1 MKIFLF
7 FITLLFSY
15 TLNAQDVNTLIKEGE
30 QFEASMNDEQAI
42 IKYKEAL
49 KLQPGNL
56 YIICKCSELCSRIG
70 GRNKDDKM
78 KMIDY
83 YTAAKVYAD
92 KAVQLDSKSSEANF
106 VMAMII
112 GRTAMLKA
120 GKEKLNSVK
129 EIKKYAELAIKYN
142 PDNFKAWHV
151 LGKWFYEISI
161 LNFFERATA
170 QIFYGTLPKASI
182 NDAISAF
189 EKSKEL
195 NPAMLLNYL
204 ELAKAY
210 KKNSEDGKAELLLKT
225 MLKLPLKNEDDPRII
240 AEGTA
245 LLKKWN

>member
-7 FITLLFSY
+7 FIALFFFY
-15 TLNAQDVNTLIKEGE
+15 TLHAQDANTLIKEAE
-30 QFEASMNDEQAI
+30 QLEASMNDEQAI

-70 GRNKDDKM
+70 GRNKANKKKM
-78 KMIDY
+78 TDY
-83 YTAAKVYAD
+83 FTAARVYAD
-92 KAVQLDSKSSEANF
+92 KAIILDPKSSEANF

-112 GRTAMLKA
+112 GRTAMQKA
-120 GKEKLNSVK
+120 GKEKLNSVRD
-129 EIKKYAELAIKYN
+129 IKKYADLSLKYN
-142 PDNFKAWHV
+142 PNNFKAWHV

-161 LNFFERATA
+161 LNFFERTTA
-170 QIFYGTLPKASI
+170 QIFYGALPKASL
-182 NDAISAF
+182 NDAIKAF
-189 EKSKEL
+189 EKSKDL

-210 KKNSEDGKAELLLKT
+210 KKNNEDDRAKLLLKT
-225 MLKLPLKNEDDPRII
+225 MLKLPLKNEDDPSII
-240 AEGTA
+240 SEGTA

>member
-7 FITLLFSY
+7 LIALFFSFA
-15 TLNAQDVNTLIKEGE
+15 LNAQDVNTIVREGQ
-30 QFEASMNDEQAI
+30 QFEASMNDKQAI
-42 IKYKEAL
+42 IKYKEAI
-49 KLQPGNL
+49 KLEPGNL
-56 YIICKCSELCSRIG
+56 YVICKCSELCSRIG
-70 GRNKDDKM
+70 GRYKDDKK
-78 KMIDY
+78 KMTDY

-92 KAVQLDSKSSEANF
+92 KAIILDTTSSEANF

-120 GKEKLNSVK
+120 GKEKLNSVRD
-129 EIKKYAELAIKYN
+129 IKKYADLAIKYN
-142 PDNFKAWHV
+142 PNNFKAWHV

-161 LNFFERATA
+161 LNFFERAAA

-182 NDAISAF
+182 NDAIRAF

-225 MLKLPLKNEDDPRII
+225 MLALPLKTEDDPTII